1 MQALFDLISRFERPL
16 LIIGGHALTVH
27 GVMRQTVDLDCLIAV
42 ENRDAFD
49 NHLRGGGFTQVS
61 ATENFARYTH
71 QSDMAPDVDILF
83 VDAPTLEKLL
93 ASATPLHRGEVELQV
108 PSLPHLIALK
118 LHAIRNNPARE
129 AGDLGDIVRLLAA
142 NPRAVCAEELAA
154 ICQRFGPE
162 GIEAKLQLIRN
173 PQ

>member
-16 LIIGGHALTVH
+16 LIIGGHALSAH
-27 GVMRQTVDLDCLIAV
+27 GVVRQTVDLDCMIAV

-49 NHLRGGGFTQVS
+49 KHLRDGGFTQVS

-108 PSLPHLIALK
+108 PALPHLIALK
-118 LHAIRNNPARE
+118 LHAIRNNPARQ

-142 NPRAVCAEELAA
+142 NPGAVPAEELAT

-162 GIEAKLQLIRN
+162 GIVDKLGAIQN
-173 PQ
+173 AQ